1 MAGKGSAE
9 KRQRQNETRRERNR
23 RAKSQVRTATRKFRE
38 SITANDKAIA
48 EKDLAQVLKLIDTYA
63 GKGLYHKNTASRKK
77 SRLTAQL
84 NSLS

>member
-9 KRQRQNETRRERNR
+9 KRQRQSETRRERNR

-38 SITANDKAIA
+38 SITANDKDVA

-63 GKGLYHKNTASRKK
+63 GKGLYHKNTAARKK

>member
-1 MAGKGSAE
+1 M
-9 KRQRQNETRRERNR
+9 
-23 RAKSQVRTATRKFRE
+23 VIRKFRE
-38 SITANDKAIA
+38 SITANDRDVA

-63 GKGLYHKNTASRKK
+63 GKGLYHKNTAARKK

>member
-9 KRQRQNETRRERNR
+9 KRQRQNEAHRERNR
-23 RAKSQVRTATRKFRE
+23 RAKSQVRTAVRKFRE
-38 SITANDKAIA
+38 AVAANEKETA
-48 EKDLAQVLKLIDTYA
+48 EQSLAQVLKLIDTYA

-84 NSLS
+84 QGMQ